1 MEDTS
6 GGCVPGRNMLTGKE
20 GSSCRDNDD
29 LDMIDQ
35 AYKIDITVTY
45 NGEVMFREQRRA
57 KAYDVA
63 IQPSAGRLTWE
74 LEDDE

>member
-1 MEDTS
+1 MNS
-6 GGCVPGRNMLTGKE
+6 GTTPGGLSKAA
-20 GSSCRDNDD
+20 DDD

-57 KAYDVA
+57 KAYDVI
-63 IQPSAGRLTWE
+63 IQPSAGQLTWE